1 MIPDPRIKDVNS
13 IYTVLDT
20 RKEPYTGRQ
29 GYFSDYLYNFEN
41 LDELT
46 IGALTKVDQKDEKP
60 YQCNDA
66 RYYRYFLPAMSVNT
80 KLTPYTK
87 EKDLPFKVGEQIFL
101 RHKKDTTN
109 IIHTSI
115 TGIYLDGDTIKHI
128 CFCDFKLTPFELLN
142 YQYSNHDSWNMW
154 NVCGLEK

>member
-1 MIPDPRIKDVNS
+1 MAPDPRIKDVNS

-20 RKEPYTGRQ
+20 GKRPYTGRQ
-29 GYFSDYLYNFEN
+29 GYFADYLRNFRN
-41 LDELT
+41 LDDLA
-46 IGALTKVDQKDEKP
+46 IGVLTKVDEEDEKP

-66 RYYRYFLPAMSVNT
+66 RYYRYFLPAMAVNAN
-80 KLTPYTK
+80 LRPYAK

-115 TGIYLDGDTIKHI
+115 TGIHLDGDAIKYI

-142 YQYSNHDSWNMW
+142 YEYNSHATW
-154 NVCGLEK
+154 NVCGMGSK

>member
-1 MIPDPRIKDVNS
+1 MTPDPRIKDVNS
-13 IYTVLDT
+13 ICTVLNT
-20 RKEPYTGRQ
+20 RKRSYTGRQ

-41 LDELT
+41 LDDLA
-46 IGALTKVDQKDEKP
+46 IGALTEVDQKDEKP
-60 YQCNDA
+60 YQCNGA
-66 RYYRYFLPAMSVNT
+66 RYYRYFLPTLAVNAN
-80 KLTPYTK
+80 LRPYAK

-142 YQYSNHDSWNMW
+142 YEYNSHDYSWNE
-154 NVCGLEK
+154 CGIGAD